1 MITKD
6 LTIEIEHGGIE
17 QELNLEE
24 LDQYGDYH
32 VDQARGLIIHAPVYT
47 HGTPEKRHTRGDVV
61 VGTDYEFEPVHVDR
75 EAVREQILEEVGI
88 RLTESELDRVTNEY
102 RIAGLEAIG
111 QFDTTLDKY
120 QILGK
125 ANGRIVSTDVDDAL
139 LGWDDAFG
147 DAVNRAVEQP
157 ESESRRNLVLRMFKA
172 LQDSSMGAYEYSARI
187 TLTGEGNVVN
197 DD

>member
-6 LTIEIEHGGIE
+6 QTIEIEYDGIE

-24 LDQYGDYH
+24 LDQYGDYY
-32 VDQARGLIIHAPVYT
+32 VDPARGLIIHAPVYT
-47 HGTPEKRHTRGDVV
+47 HGTPESRHIRGDVV

-75 EAVREQILEEVGI
+75 ESVREQILEEVGI
-88 RLTESELDRVTNEY
+88 QLTESELDRVSNEY
-102 RIAGLEAIG
+102 QIAGLEAIG

-139 LGWDDAFG
+139 LGWNDAFG
-147 DAVNRAVEQP
+147 DAINRAADQP
-157 ESESRRNLVLRMFKA
+157 EPESRRNLVLRMFKA
-172 LQDSSMGAYEYSARI
+172 LQESSLGTHEYSARI